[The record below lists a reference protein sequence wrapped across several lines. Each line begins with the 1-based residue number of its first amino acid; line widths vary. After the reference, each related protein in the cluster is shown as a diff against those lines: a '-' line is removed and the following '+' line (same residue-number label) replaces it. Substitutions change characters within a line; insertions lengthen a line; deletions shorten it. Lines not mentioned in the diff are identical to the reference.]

1 MCLLYSKQNKISF
14 YDRIQVDTKQEY
26 NSQRLSSA
34 HRRKKKQEVILTSKI
49 ENIFPPY
56 AVKRSCNTR
65 SVVSPLRNHQRL
77 VRGFVGQQVALDGK
91 HLARAGR
98 DEAVDLARVLFHLA
112 GVEHALQ
119 TAGFGGEL
127 EQTLPLVLGEEGLV
141 ESGTAGILLCALRL
155 PGVDLLLLAAEHTL
169 VVLVVV
175 DLGVVGLDAVQEEI
189 AVLLQEGIDAE
200 GQVVEVGGK
209 GGVFAEGAGLKGS
222 QGGRELSGSCGNR
235 ALQLVN
241 ESSDQVG
248 VVELDGQF
256 LEDVGVAQVGLL
268 EAAILSIF
276 MSLM

>member
-1 MCLLYSKQNKISF
+1 MIEYKS
-14 YDRIQVDTKQEY
+14 IQRR
-26 NSQRLSSA
+26 SLMPQRLSSA

-77 VRGFVGQQVALDGK
+77 VRGLVGQQVALDGK

-98 DEAVDLARVLFHLA
+98 DEAVDLARVLVHLA
-112 GVEHALQ
+112 SVEHALQ
-119 TAGFGGEL
+119 TAGLGGKL

-141 ESGTAGILLCALRL
+141 ESSTAGVLLCALGL

-175 DLGVVGLDAVQEEI
+175 DLGVVGLDAVQKEI

-200 GQVVEVGGK
+200 GQVVEVGGE
-209 GGVFAEGAGLKGS
+209 GGGFAEGAGLEGS
-222 QGGRELSGSCGNR
+222 QGGGELSGC
-235 ALQLVN
+235 
-241 ESSDQVG
+241 
-248 VVELDGQF
+248 
-256 LEDVGVAQVGLL
+256 
-268 EAAILSIF
+268 
-276 MSLM
+276 